1 MTTLAATCD
10 AVTALLLPLVADG
23 TLKRVRTGIAEQT
36 EEFPA
41 AEVRFGLASFTR
53 DHDALGLERYRVRNG
68 AVRLYVN
75 RGMRLD
81 DAVRALIPL
90 IDAVDAA
97 FRADPRLGGL
107 ADRFDMTGHGGP
119 PAMDEE
125 IGALFVDVG
134 WTAEERD
141 PDTYVQDW

>member
-1 MTTLAATCD
+1 MTTLVDTCG
-10 AVTALLLPLVADG
+10 AVAALLAPLVADG
-23 TLKRVRTGIAEQT
+23 TLKRVKNGIAEQT

-41 AEVRFGLASFTR
+41 AEVRFGLATISR
-53 DHDALGLERYRVRNG
+53 DHDGLMLERRRTRTG
-68 AVRLYVN
+68 AVRLYVS

-81 DAVRALIPL
+81 EAVVAFMPL

-97 FRADPRLGGL
+97 FRADPRLGGS

-119 PAMDEE
+119 PALDEE
-125 IGALFVDVG
+125 LGALFVDVG
-134 WTAEERD
+134 WVAEEAD

>member
-1 MTTLAATCD
+1 MTTLAATCA
-10 AVTALLLPLVADG
+10 AVADLLTPLVADG
-23 TLKRVRTGIAEQT
+23 TLKRVKNGIAET
-36 EEFPA
+36 TSEFPA
-41 AEVRFGLASFTR
+41 AEVRFGLATFAR
-53 DHDALGLERYRVRNG
+53 DHDATGLERKRIRSGV
-68 AVRLYVN
+68 VRLYLS

-81 DAVRALIPL
+81 LAVPAFLPL

-97 FRADPRLGGL
+97 FRAQPHLNGH

-119 PAMDEE
+119 PALDEE

-134 WTAEERD
+134 WVAEERD

>member
-1 MTTLAATCD
+1 MTTLAATCA
-10 AVTALLLPLVADG
+10 AVAALLAPLVQDG
-23 TLKRVRTGIAEQT
+23 TLKRVKTGIAEQT

-41 AEVRFGLASFTR
+41 AEVRFGLATIAR
-53 DHDALGLERYRVRNG
+53 DHDGTGLERTRTRSGV
-68 AVRLYVN
+68 VRLYIS

-81 DAVRALIPL
+81 LAVPAFMPL
-90 IDAVDAA
+90 IDAVDRA
-97 FRADPRLGGL
+97 FRAQPDLNGC

-119 PAMDEE
+119 PALDEE

-134 WTAEERD
+134 WVAQELD